1 MNPVCRRLAPI
12 VLAAL
17 VAPAAHTLAAEPAT
31 AKPPPAA
38 KPAGKLMSKDELR
51 VCLDERDQRQAQRA
65 RLQADI
71 TASDAQRAELNRRSA
86 DIAQRRAALDPANP
100 AAAEVLQADI
110 VKQDEQVDR
119 YNQQLRTLVSAS
131 EAFES
136 SRADYIQRCETRPYD
151 ERDEIA
157 ILRERR
163 NAAKAPAKK

>member
-1 MNPVCRRLAPI
+1 MNPVCRRLAPL

-17 VAPAAHTLAAEPAT
+17 VAPAAQALAAEPAT

-38 KPAGKLMSKDELR
+38 KPAGKLMTRDELR

-86 DIAQRRAALDPANP
+86 EIAQRRAALDPANP

-119 YNQQLRTLVSAS
+119 YNQQLRALASAS
-131 EAFES
+131 ASLES